1 MEEQQNNIEEP
12 KLTIADVILMAN
24 IISTASRRG
33 AFEPT
38 EFQLIGVLFEKIKAI
53 VPTDLQ
59 GTASQATPSQIGA
72 TAKSEEVSSI
82 ETTNTSDEQ
91 PENQLNFD
99 FVQGAAADTVTE

>member
-1 MEEQQNNIEEP
+1 MEEQNNTNKEEP

-38 EFQLIGVLFEKIKAI
+38 EFQLIGQLFEKIKAI

-59 GTASQATPSQIGA
+59 GAPSQGSPSQIGSNA
-72 TAKSEEVSSI
+72 TTEEVPAV

-99 FVQGAAADTVTE
+99 FAQGETVTQ